1 MLAAVRI
8 LSRYRSKHRIFRFQ
22 TEKCNQCVLIFR
34 RSGAVFGWG
43 KNTFGQLGIGNEVNR
58 SHPVQLKTLRSIG
71 VRHISAGE
79 DFSVFLTHEGGVLTC
94 GAGSY
99 GQLGHGNRN
108 NDVLPRMVFEMMG
121 TTCTQVACGGR
132 HVLTYVPSRGRIY
145 GFGLGSSGQLGNRST
160 NNALVP
166 QIVVGPWVCFLK

>member
-1 MLAAVRI
+1 MRRLTYICNIKVSHENI
-8 LSRYRSKHRIFRFQ
+8 LEICYHSHL
-22 TEKCNQCVLIFR
+22 TVLV

-43 KNTFGQLGIGNEVNR
+43 KNTFGQLGIGSEEN
-58 SHPVQLKTLRSIG
+58 HCYPVQLKTLRSIG

-79 DFSVFLTHEGGVLTC
+79 DFTVFLTHEGGVLTC

-99 GQLGHGNRN
+99 GQLGHGNKS
-108 NDVLPRMVFEMMG
+108 NDVLPRMVCEMMG
-121 TTCTQVACGGR
+121 TTCTQVACGSR
-132 HVLTYVPSRGRIY
+132 HVLTFVPGRGRIY

-166 QIVVGPWVCFLK
+166 QIVVGPWVCH